1 MYFKLDLH
9 YLERSIVMI
18 TPAIYVDVEIPLV
31 LTLNI
36 AWLVFEFTIG
46 FVSEEYDDFDEDMY
60 V

>member
-9 YLERSIVMI
+9 YLEWSIVMI
-18 TPAIYVDVEIPLV
+18 TPAIYVDVELPLI